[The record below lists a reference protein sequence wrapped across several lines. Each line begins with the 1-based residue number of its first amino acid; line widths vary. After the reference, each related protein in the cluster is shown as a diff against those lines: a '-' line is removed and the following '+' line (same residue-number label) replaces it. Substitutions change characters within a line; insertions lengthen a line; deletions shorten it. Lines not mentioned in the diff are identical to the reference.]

1 MPRLYEISDQF
12 AQLFDSFDELME
24 AEEDTE
30 DIEQA
35 WFDTLEGI
43 EGEFECKAE
52 SVAQY
57 IKELNA
63 EAEAIKAEEKK
74 LSARRKAKE
83 NAAIRMK
90 EYLKNCMETMN
101 LKKVETAKAKISIRN
116 NAPSLKIDNETEFI
130 MTLESSGR
138 RDLLKYAPPEI
149 KKTDIKNLI
158 KSGEEFKG
166 ARLESSQSIIIG

>member
-1 MPRLYEISDQF
+1 MSRLYDIADQF
-12 AQLFDSFDELME
+12 KELFDRYDDMIDT
-24 AEEDTE
+24 EEDAE

-90 EYLKNCMETMN
+90 DYLKSCMETMN

-116 NAPSLKIDNETEFI
+116 NAPTLKIDNEAEFI
-130 MTLESSGR
+130 MALEATGR
-138 RDLLKYAPPEI
+138 HDLLKYSAPEI

-158 KSGEEFKG
+158 KSGETFTG
-166 ARLESSQSIIIG
+166 ARLEASQSVIIG

>member
-1 MPRLYEISDQF
+1 MIDT
-12 AQLFDSFDELME
+12 
-24 AEEDTE
+24 EEDAE

-90 EYLKNCMETMN
+90 DYL
-101 LKKVETAKAKISIRN
+101 
-116 NAPSLKIDNETEFI
+116 
-130 MTLESSGR
+130 
-138 RDLLKYAPPEI
+138 
-149 KKTDIKNLI
+149 
-158 KSGEEFKG
+158 
-166 ARLESSQSIIIG
+166 

>member
-1 MPRLYEISDQF
+1 MPRLYEIAEQFSD
-12 AQLFDSFDELME
+12 LFDRYDDLID
-24 AEEDTE
+24 AEDTE
-30 DIEQA
+30 DFEQA

-63 EAEAIKAEEKK
+63 ESEAIKAEEKK

-116 NAPSLKIDNETEFI
+116 NAPQLKIDNETEFI
-130 MTLESSGR
+130 MALEATGR
-138 RDLLKYAPPEI
+138 HDLLKYSAPEI
-149 KKTDIKNLI
+149 KKADIKNLI
-158 KSGEEFKG
+158 KSGETFTG

>member
-1 MPRLYEISDQF
+1 MSRLYDIADQF
-12 AQLFDSFDELME
+12 KELFDRYDDMIDT
-24 AEEDTE
+24 EEDAE

-74 LSARRKAKE
+74 LSVRRKAKE

-90 EYLKNCMETMN
+90 DYLKSCMETMN
-101 LKKVETAKAKISIRN
+101 LKKVETARAKISIRN
-116 NAPSLKIDNETEFI
+116 NAPTLKIDNEAEFI
-130 MTLESSGR
+130 MALEATGR
-138 RDLLKYAPPEI
+138 HDLLKYSAPEI

-158 KSGEEFKG
+158 KSGETFTG
-166 ARLESSQSIIIG
+166 ARLESSQSVIIG

>member
-1 MPRLYEISDQF
+1 MSRLYDIADQF
-12 AQLFDSFDELME
+12 KELFDRYDDMIDTEE
-24 AEEDTE
+24 AAE

-90 EYLKNCMETMN
+90 DYLKSCMETMN

-116 NAPSLKIDNETEFI
+116 NAPTLKIDNEAEFI
-130 MTLESSGR
+130 MALEATGR
-138 RDLLKYAPPEI
+138 HDLLKYSAPEI

-158 KSGEEFKG
+158 KSGETFTG
-166 ARLESSQSIIIG
+166 ARLESSQSVIIG